1 MTRQS
6 LPFVAPD
13 LSALARSLGRDLAAC
28 GTPPGHVQL
37 LNMLSRAIGFRNIQ
51 HLRAEHAARDRLE
64 RLPAAALPPEPAVDH
79 RRVERAARHFD
90 ADGRLLRWPSRA
102 GHRLL
107 CLWALWARLPAGD
120 DLSEADLNEA
130 LTALHDFGDY
140 ALLRRSMVDAGML
153 GRTVGGRRYWRIEQ
167 PPPAEALALIRHLKR
182 RQPS

>member
-28 GTPPGHVQL
+28 KTPPGHVQL
-37 LNMLSRAIGFRNIQ
+37 LNMLSRAIGFRNVQ
-51 HLRAEHAARDRLE
+51 HLRAEHAAHHRLE
-64 RLPAAALPPEPAVDH
+64 RPPVVVQAPEPTVDH

-90 ADGRLLRWPSRA
+90 TDGCLVRWPSRA
-102 GHRLL
+102 AHRLL
-107 CLWALWARLPAGD
+107 CLWALWARLPPG
-120 DLSEADLNEA
+120 LSASEPALNEA
-130 LTALHDFGDY
+130 LTAMHAFGDY
-140 ALLRRSMVDAGML
+140 ALLRRSMVDAGMI

-182 RQPS
+182 RQRS